1 MFTDAGVVLQSTYA
15 NGLRAEEQG
24 EREVELA
31 KLRPSIYDLFEGI
44 LNVHNTRFPTADELF
59 VQLLI
64 RQQGEVYSKRA

>member
-1 MFTDAGVVLQSTYA
+1 MVLQSTYA

-24 EREVELA
+24 KREAELA
-31 KLRPSIYDLFEGI
+31 KLRPSICDLFEGI
-44 LNVHNTRFPTADELF
+44 LNVHNTTFPTADELF